1 MGCVESLLFW
11 REGRQGKGLALL
23 PRLPGLRV
31 VRQGPGHR
39 QLSPHPCSVR
49 GSSPS
54 LPLPVPG
61 VSAVSPS
68 GPGGPYSPAPALHRS
83 ESAQR
88 GGSLTGRQR
97 RQLSTQG
104 DAQQQFQQPASWW
117 EGARTGNY
125 YLVKG
130 QLFLQPLSS
139 LHPAVLFRDQQG
151 DGWSLRTWVK
161 TWTMRAKASAW

>member
-1 MGCVESLLFW
+1 MPSSEEVFSFTHPPLHLQWTVWKASSIGEKGGRVEKGLSLL
-11 REGRQGKGLALL
+11 
-23 PRLPGLRV
+23 PSLPGLTV
-31 VRQGPGHR
+31 VRQGPGHS

-68 GPGGPYSPAPALHRS
+68 GPSGPCSSAPALHRS

-104 DAQQQFQQPASWW
+104 TPSSNSISLTCGGRGPDREVLPGEGTAVPTASL
-117 EGARTGNY
+117 T
-125 YLVKG
+125 
-130 QLFLQPLSS
+130 PLPSCA
-139 LHPAVLFRDQQG
+139 L
-151 DGWSLRTWVK
+151 
-161 TWTMRAKASAW
+161 